1 MRNNVAAVVRAAAG
15 GDRIVITVD
24 GAPVAMLGP
33 LEPGDGASLEDLIAA
48 GLVEPPGRRDRPE
61 APAASAVPVDIRLS
75 RALDEVRG

>member
-1 MRNNVAAVVRAAAG
+1 MAAVVRAAAG
-15 GDRIVITVD
+15 GERIVITVD
-24 GAPVAMLGP
+24 GQPVAMLGP
-33 LEPGDGASLEDLIAA
+33 LSPAEVSLEDLVAA